1 MEEVLGFINKAL
13 EDAGVPY
20 EFLEWTQKITYPYFV
35 GEYSEF
41 EPDNESGEEDK
52 SFILTGF
59 YRGNNARYELEK
71 MRAKIEATFPAI
83 GGNVATLDSGSV
95 VAVFMEILPISLLGK
110 KNFIRYRLILVSNYG
125 RWYKY
130 GWNFRF

>member
-20 EFLEWTQKITYPYFV
+20 EFLEWTQGVTYPYFV

-41 EPDNESGEEDK
+41 EPDNEGGEEDK

-83 GGNVATLDSGSV
+83 GGKVAALDSGSV
-95 VAVFMEILPISLLGK
+95 VAVF
-110 KNFIRYRLILVSNYG
+110 YG
-125 RWYKY
+125 NSSYIPTGEEELYKIQINLSIKL
-130 GWNFRF
+130 WKVV

>member
-20 EFLEWTQKITYPYFV
+20 EFLEWTQGVTYPYFV

-83 GGNVATLDSGSV
+83 GGKVVALDSGSV
-95 VAVFMEILPISLLGK
+95 VAIF
-110 KNFIRYRLILVSNYG
+110 YG
-125 RWYKY
+125 NSSYIPTGEEELYKIQINLSIKL
-130 GWNFRF
+130 WKVV

>member
-20 EFLEWTQKITYPYFV
+20 EFLEWTQGVTYPYFV

-71 MRAKIEATFPAI
+71 MRAKVEATFPAI
-83 GGNVATLDSGSV
+83 GGKVAALDSGSV
-95 VAVFMEILPISLLGK
+95 VAVF
-110 KNFIRYRLILVSNYG
+110 YG
-125 RWYKY
+125 NSSYIPTGEEELYKIQINLSIKL
-130 GWNFRF
+130 WKVV

>member
-41 EPDNESGEEDK
+41 ESDNESGEGDK
-52 SFILTGF
+52 SFILAGF

-83 GGNVATLDSGSV
+83 GGKVAALDSGSV
-95 VAVFMEILPISLLGK
+95 VAIF
-110 KNFIRYRLILVSNYG
+110 YG
-125 RWYKY
+125 NSSYIPTGEEELYKIQINLSIKL
-130 GWNFRF
+130 WKVV

>member
-1 MEEVLGFINKAL
+1 MDVEEVLGFINKVL

-20 EFLEWTQKITYPYFV
+20 ELLEWTQKVTYPYFV

-83 GGNVATLDSGSV
+83 GGKVAALDSGSV
-95 VAVFMEILPISLLGK
+95 VAVF
-110 KNFIRYRLILVSNYG
+110 YG
-125 RWYKY
+125 NSSYIPTGEEELYKIQINLSIKL
-130 GWNFRF
+130 WKVV

>member
-20 EFLEWTQKITYPYFV
+20 EFLEWTQKVTYPYFV

-71 MRAKIEATFPAI
+71 MRAKIKATFPAI
-83 GGNVATLDSGSV
+83 GGKVAALDSGSV
-95 VAVFMEILPISLLGK
+95 VAVF
-110 KNFIRYRLILVSNYG
+110 YG
-125 RWYKY
+125 NSSYIPTGEEELYKIQINLSIKL
-130 GWNFRF
+130 WKVV

>member
-20 EFLEWTQKITYPYFV
+20 EFLEWTQGVTYPYFV

-41 EPDNESGEEDK
+41 EPDNEGGEEDK

-71 MRAKIEATFPAI
+71 MREKIEATFPAI
-83 GGNVATLDSGSV
+83 GGKVAALDSGSV
-95 VAVFMEILPISLLGK
+95 VAIF
-110 KNFIRYRLILVSNYG
+110 YG
-125 RWYKY
+125 NSSYIPTGEEELYKIQINLSIKL
-130 GWNFRF
+130 WKVV

>member
-1 MEEVLGFINKAL
+1 MKEVLGFINKAL

-20 EFLEWTQKITYPYFV
+20 EFLEWTQKVTYPYFV

-83 GGNVATLDSGSV
+83 GGKVAALDSGSV
-95 VAVFMEILPISLLGK
+95 VAVF
-110 KNFIRYRLILVSNYG
+110 YG
-125 RWYKY
+125 NSSYIPTGEEELYKIQINLSIKL
-130 GWNFRF
+130 WKVV

>member
-1 MEEVLGFINKAL
+1 MEEVLEFINKAL

-20 EFLEWTQKITYPYFV
+20 EFLEWTQKVAYPYFV

-59 YRGNNARYELEK
+59 YRGDNARYELEK
-71 MRAKIEATFPAI
+71 IRAKIEATFPAV
-83 GGNVATLDSGSV
+83 GGKVAALDSGSV
-95 VAVFMEILPISLLGK
+95 VAVF
-110 KNFIRYRLILVSNYG
+110 YG
-125 RWYKY
+125 NSSYIPTGEEELYKIQINLSIKL
-130 GWNFRF
+130 WKVV

>member
-20 EFLEWTQKITYPYFV
+20 EFLEWTQGVTYPYFV

-59 YRGNNARYELEK
+59 YRGNNARYDLEK

-83 GGNVATLDSGSV
+83 GGKVAALDSGSV
-95 VAVFMEILPISLLGK
+95 VAIF
-110 KNFIRYRLILVSNYG
+110 YG
-125 RWYKY
+125 NSSYIPTGEEELYKIQINLSIKL
-130 GWNFRF
+130 WKVV

>member
-13 EDAGVPY
+13 DDAGVPY
-20 EFLEWTQKITYPYFV
+20 EFLEWTQKVTYPYFV

-83 GGNVATLDSGSV
+83 GGKVAALDSGSV
-95 VAVFMEILPISLLGK
+95 VAVF
-110 KNFIRYRLILVSNYG
+110 YG
-125 RWYKY
+125 NSSYIPTGEEELYKIQINLSIKL
-130 GWNFRF
+130 WKVV